1 MFLQQWGSLFYDHQS
16 HWLCHPVPPGAAQS
30 LWMCERRGE
39 KVRLLCC
46 CRKFGCLIVCPNLED
61 YFNDCH
67 GLFWF
72 HSFSLSSRRHAGKT
86 EINRMC
92 WWRQKQGPKVATCD
106 RNDRYKPPG
115 GVPSMVAPRFNLML
129 KGGSSFVFQQKIT
142 TADVSIDTDWLRE
155 TAPAAFNHR
164 QSLWRQVQVQGLKQW
179 CVSIYRTAAWMLVL
193 ESRTLCWNF
202 WSGWT
207 RPFLLSPVCRD
218 LRSWLFFNVVLT
230 LHFMEHFRSY
240 ATTESLQRHGGVYL
254 RPWHLPFSPSAGLKG
269 LLEPEAWIQAPNE
282 CMDVSIFKLGCIKA
296 FQLTC

>member
-1 MFLQQWGSLFYDHQS
+1 MEAKARPQSRNLWSKRSIQATWGCSVNGCSSVQPHVEGWQQLRFSAKDNNCRCV
-16 HWLCHPVPPGAAQS
+16 HWY
-30 LWMCERRGE
+30 
-39 KVRLLCC
+39 RLAE
-46 CRKFGCLIVCPNLED
+46 GD
-61 YFNDCH
+61 
-67 GLFWF
+67 
-72 HSFSLSSRRHAGKT
+72 
-86 EINRMC
+86 
-92 WWRQKQGPKVATCD
+92 
-106 RNDRYKPPG
+106 
-115 GVPSMVAPRFNLML
+115 
-129 KGGSSFVFQQKIT
+129 
-142 TADVSIDTDWLRE
+142 